1 MHMNKIKSY
10 LKLNSF
16 MCAYICMYVYT
27 AACLLLQCL
36 FCVGA
41 FYVISTVVCVHV
53 LALLI
58 EVCSFNNRERASFAL
73 LCSQTAEH
81 ITNLHLHIVEFVIVN
96 LVIAYLNNQEAYFL
110 IQYIKYIS
118 LAHIYLSFVH
128 TQCKQVSSSSIS
140 CKYLHAPQYRH
151 SGKTVSA
158 KR

>member
-1 MHMNKIKSY
+1 
-10 LKLNSF
+10 

-41 FYVISTVVCVHV
+41 FYVISNVVCVHV

-58 EVCSFNNRERASFAL
+58 EVCSLNNRERERRSLSCAL
-73 LCSQTAEH
+73 KQLSTSQK
-81 ITNLHLHIVEFVIVN
+81 LHLHIVEFVIVK

-118 LAHIYLSFVH
+118 LAHIYLSFVLH
-128 TQCKQVSSSSIS
+128 WVCKQVSSSSIS

-158 KR
+158 ER